1 MYNTDCPNDQELDSW
16 AKDELARVAN
26 EMPIVNSFWSY
37 IRFEWL
43 QKIEMW
49 MVGNHTLLYAG
60 HDTNAAINNYYA
72 NLKATHSFLQG

>member
-37 IRFEWL
+37 IRFE
-43 QKIEMW
+43 
-49 MVGNHTLLYAG
+49 
-60 HDTNAAINNYYA
+60 
-72 NLKATHSFLQG
+72 